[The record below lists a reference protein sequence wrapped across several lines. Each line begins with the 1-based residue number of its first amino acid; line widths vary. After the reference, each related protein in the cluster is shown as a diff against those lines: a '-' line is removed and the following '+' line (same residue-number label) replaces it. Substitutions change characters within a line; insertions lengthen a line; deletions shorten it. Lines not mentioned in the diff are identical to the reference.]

1 MIPIFIFFN
10 NSPIRVCIHKLIIL
24 EFKLL
29 DDYNTHHMSNFKVI
43 AKDRQARAGVLK
55 TPHGEVETPVYMPVG
70 TQGTVKALDPEDL
83 KKLGAQIILGNTY
96 HLNLRPTSELIKKMG
111 GLHKF
116 MGWDGPILTDS
127 GGFQAFSLGA
137 MIEHGI
143 KKVSAPRGADIL
155 RSHKSD
161 EGSMKITKIHKSG
174 KVYDTKNK
182 TIHRHITVEL
192 KPKIGLAKITED
204 GVEFKSHLNGEVHL
218 LTPERSIEIQ
228 LNLGTD
234 IALVL
239 DELVS
244 PLHKKSYVAQSLE
257 RTHRWELRSL
267 EYYKTSVKKNR
278 EKKGSLFGILQ
289 GVDDKAIRTQ
299 EAKWIAKQDF
309 DGVSIGGSF
318 GTSPLWSESVP
329 VILGLTRDPETNWAS
344 TKSIEQTMSWVT
356 PLLPDSWPRHA
367 LGIGEVVDFFLCI
380 EKGVDMFDCVSPT
393 RRARNG
399 SLYISPKSGG
409 KVRNRFV
416 LNISNSE
423 FIADLKPIDPSCG
436 CYTCQTFSRSY
447 LRHLFM
453 SKELLYPRLAS
464 IHNLYFMVNL
474 VKTIRQSI
482 IDKQF
487 KKLKKKWLS

>member
-1 MIPIFIFFN
+1 
-10 NSPIRVCIHKLIIL
+10 
-24 EFKLL
+24 
-29 DDYNTHHMSNFKVI
+29 MSNFKII
-43 AKDRQARAGVLK
+43 AKEGQARAGVLK
-55 TPHGEVETPVYMPVG
+55 TPHGDVETPVYMPVG
-70 TQGTVKALDPEDL
+70 TQGTVKALTPDDL
-83 KKLGAQIILGNTY
+83 KELGAQIILGNTY

-143 KKVSAPRGADIL
+143 KKVSQPVVHESRIMNQGKV
-155 RSHKSD
+155 R
-161 EGSMKITKIHKSG
+161 KSG
-174 KVYDTKNK
+174 KIYDTKNK
-182 TIHRHITVEL
+182 TIHRHVTVEL

-204 GVEFKSHLNGEVHL
+204 GVEFKSHLDGEVHM

-228 LNLGTD
+228 LNLGSD
-234 IALVL
+234 ILLVL
-239 DELVS
+239 DELIS
-244 PLHKKSYVAQSLE
+244 PLHSKSYVAQSLE

-267 EYYKTSVKKNR
+267 QYYKTSVKKNR

-289 GVDDKAIRTQ
+289 GVDDKTIRTQ
-299 EAKWIAKQDF
+299 EARWIAKQDF

-318 GTSPLWSESVP
+318 GTSPLWSESEKN
-329 VILGLTRDPETNWAS
+329 GAEETEWAS
-344 TKSIEQTMSWVT
+344 TKSIEQTMSWIT

-399 SLYISPKSGG
+399 SLYISPKNGG
-409 KVRNRFV
+409 KVSNRFV
-416 LNISNSE
+416 LNIQNAQ
-423 FIADLKPIDPSCG
+423 FLTDAKPIDPGCK
-436 CYTCQTFSRSY
+436 CYTCQNFTRAY
-447 LRHLFM
+447 LRHLYIA
-453 SKELLYPRLAS
+453 KELLYHRLAS

-474 VKTIRQSI
+474 VKKIRLSI

-487 KKLKKKWLS
+487 KRLKKIWLG

>member
-1 MIPIFIFFN
+1 
-10 NSPIRVCIHKLIIL
+10 
-24 EFKLL
+24 
-29 DDYNTHHMSNFKVI
+29 MSNFKII
-43 AKDRQARAGVLK
+43 AKDGAARAGVLK
-55 TPHGEVETPVYMPVG
+55 TPHGEIETPVYMPVG
-70 TQGTVKALDPEDL
+70 TQGTVKALTPDDL
-83 KKLGAQIILGNTY
+83 KALGAQIILGNTY

-143 KKVSAPRGADIL
+143 KKVSSPHDI
-155 RSHKSD
+155 KA
-161 EGSMKITKIHKSG
+161 IHKSG
-174 KVYDTKNK
+174 KIFDTRSK
-182 TIHRHITVEL
+182 TIHRKVTVEV
-192 KPKIGLAKITED
+192 KPKTGLSKMTEE
-204 GVEFKSHLNGEVHL
+204 GVEFKSHLDGGKHL
-218 LTPERSIEIQ
+218 LTPEKSIEIQ
-228 LNLGTD
+228 LNLGAD
-234 IALVL
+234 IILVL

-244 PLHKKSYVAQSLE
+244 PLHSKSYVAQSLE

-267 EYYKTSVKKNR
+267 KYYKTSVKKNR
-278 EKKGSLFGILQ
+278 EKRGMIFGILQ
-289 GVDDKAIRTQ
+289 GVDDKTIRQQ
-299 EAKWIAKQDF
+299 EARWIAKQDF

-318 GTSPLWSESVP
+318 GTSPLWSESDQNAP
-329 VILGLTRDPETNWAS
+329 QETQWAS
-344 TKSIEQTMSWVT
+344 TSSIEKTMGWIT

-399 SLYISPKSGG
+399 SLYISPKNGG
-409 KVRNRFV
+409 KVKNRFV
-416 LNISNSE
+416 LNIGNSA
-423 FIADLKPIDPSCG
+423 FTLDTKPIDPGCE
-436 CYTCQTFSRSY
+436 CYTCQNFSRAY

-453 SKELLYPRLAS
+453 AKELLYHRLAS

-487 KKLKKKWLS
+487 KKLKKKWFN